1 MQMTKIKSNIAISES
16 SFTGGINVPH
26 FKHKKPKSTVKYI
39 SEFKE
44 EVTRDG
50 FVTREMKP
58 KSVVAYKKKNN
69 MNWTQSIGNESGS
82 TRSIPSVSGIHQ
94 GKNML
99 EI

>member
-1 MQMTKIKSNIAISES
+1 MLTDAPSANNRRKTNYGENPMTAQMNKIKSNIAISES

-26 FKHKKPKSTVKYI
+26 FKHRKPKSTVKYI

-58 KSVVAYKKKNN
+58 KSVVAHKKKTNN
-69 MNWTQSIGNESGS
+69 MGWT
-82 TRSIPSVSGIHQ
+82 
-94 GKNML
+94 
-99 EI
+99 